1 MQLICSLSV
10 ILPSLLAV
18 KYWVDLITKSLS
30 KQICGITQ
38 EYCSRG
44 AESRDLLHR
53 MLEKCL
59 YLSKNKRQAWKVM
72 SPSCFEVAYRLYRIT
87 LASPLRPEF
96 FESSLEAQP
105 SACPSVP
112 GHLNQKFHSRSFAV
126 YYCFV
131 CPRRGALFI
140 YKNRLRFI
148 AS

>member
-72 SPSCFEVAYRLYRIT
+72 SPSCFGWHTVYTELPW
-87 LASPLRPEF
+87 PLRF
-96 FESSLEAQP
+96 VRNFSSRHWKHSQVPAHP
-105 SACPSVP
+105 SLAT
-112 GHLNQKFHSRSFAV
+112 
-126 YYCFV
+126 
-131 CPRRGALFI
+131 
-140 YKNRLRFI
+140 
-148 AS
+148 